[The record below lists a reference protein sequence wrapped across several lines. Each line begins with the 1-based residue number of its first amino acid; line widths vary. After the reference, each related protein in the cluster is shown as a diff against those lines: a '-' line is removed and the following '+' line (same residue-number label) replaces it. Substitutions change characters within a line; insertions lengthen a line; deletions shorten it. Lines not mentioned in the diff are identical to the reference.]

1 LLCGALLCRRQVYI
15 FRLIVRFYFICQE
28 LEEGFMLQVYMHM
41 DTYSALFLE
50 AWDLLVHLLH
60 IWEMHSQSL
69 FLCNSGWS

>member
-1 LLCGALLCRRQVYI
+1 
-15 FRLIVRFYFICQE
+15 
-28 LEEGFMLQVYMHM
+28 MLQVYMHM

-60 IWEMHSQSL
+60 IWKMHTQSL